1 MKTNKPKV
9 TYSVVEHKNPHQS
22 ESSSLY
28 YAQAQA
34 RDVMDFNAICKE
46 IQSECTV
53 TKADITG
60 VLVALESVM
69 SRALA
74 NGKIVRLGDF
84 GTFKVSVSS
93 NGASSRNT
101 FNESYIRG
109 TRYLF
114 HPGPTLKTL
123 QKNMEFERVERKL
136 KSEEKQDEQ
145 E

>member
-1 MKTNKPKV
+1 MKNNKPKV
-9 TYSVVEHKNPHQS
+9 TYSVVQHKNPHKA
-22 ESSSLY
+22 ESASLY

-34 RDVMDFNAICKE
+34 RDEMDFDAICNE
-46 IQSECTV
+46 IQSQCTV

-60 VLVALESVM
+60 VMVALESVM

-74 NGKIVRLGDF
+74 DGKIVRLGDF

-93 NGASSRNT
+93 NGAPSREA

-114 HPGPTLKTL
+114 HPGLTLKDV
-123 QKNMEFERVERKL
+123 QKKMKFEQVERKV
-136 KSEEKQDEQ
+136 KADEVK
-145 E
+145 